1 MFIIDCLKIIKEY
14 FMICRII
21 NVVNIKSFIMIL
33 WFLLW
38 DFYNDINIL
47 GLVLVSFN

>member
-1 MFIIDCLKIIKEY
+1 
-14 FMICRII
+14 MICRII

-38 DFYNDINIL
+38 DFYNDIKIL

>member
-1 MFIIDCLKIIKEY
+1 
-14 FMICRII
+14 MIYRII
-21 NVVNIKSFIMIL
+21 NVDNIKSYIIIL

-38 DFYNDINIL
+38 DFYNDIKIL